1 MLTTLREAWRRL
13 RGWRRIRFT
22 SSGALFSAGSL
33 AIGWAAVNTGN
44 NLLYLLLGAMLGFI
58 ALSGWLSERVLRR
71 LEIRRRTPRGVTVQ
85 KPIRITYYVANRK
98 RLFPTLATY
107 LFEEGLSEP
116 AFISRVGAGDSVA
129 VCSEN
134 HFVHRG
140 VYPLETLTLSTS
152 FPFGLFTKERDVPLP
167 GELVIWPRSDRPVR
181 LPAPPRGRGRPQ
193 FSDAS
198 GGASGARGEYR
209 GLREYRV
216 GDDPR
221 DIHWRTTAKIGR
233 PVTREY
239 DLDATEIVRI
249 CLDTRGEPGDA
260 AEAAIEVA
268 AALAAQAYRV
278 GRQFGITTCTSDVA
292 PGGGSGQFER
302 VLDLLARVDFDP
314 FAPHLA
320 PPIDAMGCVLV
331 SLSGARR
338 GSYGA
343 YIDPAASPGGAP
355 HLHAGVNEV
364 DRRAG

>member
-1 MLTTLREAWRRL
+1 MLTTLREAWKRL

-22 SSGALFSAGSL
+22 TGGALFSAGSL
-33 AIGWAAVNTGN
+33 AIGFAAVNTGN

-71 LEIRRRTPRGVTVQ
+71 LEIRRRTPLGVTVE
-85 KPIRITYYVANRK
+85 KPIRITYYVTNRK
-98 RLFPTLATY
+98 RLFPTLAVY
-107 LFEEGLSEP
+107 LFEEGLPEP

-233 PVTREY
+233 PATREY

-278 GRQFGITTCTSDVA
+278 GRQFGITTCTSDLA

-314 FAPHLA
+314 SAPHLV
-320 PPIDAMGCVLV
+320 PQIDPIRCVLV
-331 SLSGARR
+331 SLSNARR
-338 GSYGA
+338 ESYGA
-343 YIDPAASPGGAP
+343 YIDPAASSGGAP
-355 HLHAGVNEV
+355 HLHVGVSEV